1 MNRLEK
7 NSAWSNFGWQ
17 PQAQLG
23 DGKGLRNPAYLNHAK
38 NNKRPA
44 QAGFTLIE
52 AMIATVLLAIA
63 IVGLMVANQAY
74 TQVNSAG
81 LDMSTAEFLIEE
93 VRERTASMEFD
104 TLTAFAGAGPYSP
117 PQDIEGNS
125 LTEFADFTQQVAV
138 QNVSASDF
146 TVPEAGSDF
155 ARVTVSILHGGSA
168 ISSADWIRTR
178 KPAGGV

>member
-1 MNRLEK
+1 VNRLEK

-93 VRERTASMEFD
+93 ARERTASIEFD
-104 TLTAFAGAGPYSP
+104 NLAAFAGSYSP

-125 LTEFADFTQQVAV
+125 LTDFADFTQQVAV

-155 ARVTVSILHGGSA
+155 VRVTVSILHGGSA
-168 ISSADWIRTR
+168 ISSADWIRAR
-178 KPAGGV
+178 